1 MKLII
6 VLAAIVTCASAVS
19 FYDLIKEEWSSFKV
33 SYSPLKHMIEH
44 FGQFPLLFVSNTY
57 PNIFTNTNIQYIL
70 RSKYFQ
76 IQSSDGPH
84 NVTMHRK
91 LQNNKPPFYC

>member
-33 SYSPLKHMIEH
+33 S
-44 FGQFPLLFVSNTY
+44 QFSNKTYDRKLWQFLCLFVC
-57 PNIFTNTNIQYIL
+57 F
-70 RSKYFQ
+70 
-76 IQSSDGPH
+76 
-84 NVTMHRK
+84 
-91 LQNNKPPFYC
+91 